1 MSADFSKILVKDDRL
16 EVVDNIKYAVIK
28 GGQNVTAA
36 QYQAISATNSQL
48 VFNIQVPSEQT
59 LIDRRVMLQA
69 DFSLDV
75 TSAVYA
81 WTNATPPVLA
91 ARAPPASGCRYGQL
105 ASLAPYPL
113 HQMMTVASAT
123 INNNTVSVNIRD
135 VLPAI
140 QRLLEERDLSSYNGM
155 TPSYTDPLYSYTD
168 SISSI
173 TNPLA
178 AQYTSTDPDFNTR
191 GSVALTAYANVTPVG
206 VTTYKTERFSFHI
219 NEPLMISPFIYSNP
233 KCNGQAFY
241 GIQNMNIVLNLG
253 DLSRTF
259 RGLVGVNGIVNS
271 DTFDKAITYSA
282 GAIFPSPGGIITVG
296 TAGASL
302 PVITSVIPSPGT
314 KGSMFDQ
321 VLLKFMF
328 LTPHPSDL
336 MPARN
341 IVPFYELPRYIT
353 SNPSSSAIPT
363 LVREATVNNN
373 SVLTYSTTSG
383 QMCVSQTLQLNQIPD
398 KLIVF
403 VRKQIGSQSY
413 GDSDSYL
420 PIRKVNI
427 NFNNNSGI
435 LASATCEDLY
445 RMSKDNGSNQN
456 WPQWLGVTNTVY
468 VGGVDANVAGNV
480 ASGLTYQGTGAGVY
494 NNFTSDVPAGFT
506 SIPSCGSVMVLE
518 FGHDIQLVEDFFAPG
533 SLGNF
538 NIQIQLTVEN
548 QMCLPAGNA
557 AGQIPVEMVMITMNS
572 GVFVCERGTSSTYTG
587 ILTRADVLEA
597 SDQDAYTRSDVQR
610 LVGGSFHDL
619 LKSGV
624 SKLAPLIKAAAPHVL
639 PHIAKYVKG
648 KLGMGRSGGGPTGGG
663 PTGGGIG
670 MGIGSGMAGRYH

>member
-36 QYQAISATNSQL
+36 QFGAISQSNSQL

-59 LIDRRVMLQA
+59 LIDRRVMLEA
-69 DFSLDV
+69 DFKIQV
-75 TSAVYA
+75 TSCGYT
-81 WTNATPPVLA
+81 WGA
-91 ARAPPASGCRYGQL
+91 ARTNITKVVGTGCGYGQT

-113 HQMMTVASAT
+113 HQVMTVASAT

-140 QRLLEERDLSSYNGM
+140 QRLLEERELSSYNGT
-155 TPSYTDPLYSYTD
+155 TPNYTDPLYSYAD
-168 SISSI
+168 ALVSSN
-173 TNPLA
+173 NPLA
-178 AQYTSTDPDFNTR
+178 GQYTSADPDFNGR
-191 GSVALTAYANVTPVG
+191 GSIALTSYDIDVTGANAVETFG
-206 VTTYKTERFSFHI
+206 FHI

-233 KCNGQAFY
+233 KCNGQGFY

-253 DLSRTF
+253 DFKRAF
-259 RGLVGVNGIVNS
+259 RGLVGVNGAPGS
-271 DTFDKAITYSA
+271 DSGVAGPIAYSA
-282 GAIFPSPGGIITVG
+282 ATVFASPGGDVINT
-296 TAGASL
+296 TAAGQSL
-302 PVITSVIPSPGT
+302 GVLLDVQPVTSGNS
-314 KGSMFDQ
+314 GSMFSRAA
-321 VLLKFMF
+321 LKFMF

-341 IVPFYELPRYIT
+341 IVPYYELPRYIT
-353 SNPSSSAIPT
+353 SNPLQGSRASLVASRANGVIP
-363 LVREATVNNN
+363 
-373 SVLTYSTTSG
+373 YSTVDGTTFI
-383 QMCVSQTLQLNQIPD
+383 SQTLQLNQIPD

-403 VRKQIGSQSY
+403 VRKTLGTQNW
-413 GDSDSYL
+413 GDSDSQL
-420 PIRKVNI
+420 PIRKISI

-456 WPQWLGVTNTVY
+456 WQQWVGVGNSRASSSYITS
-468 VGGVDANVAGNV
+468 VAGATTGITEKGLGAALGGNLV
-480 ASGLTYQGTGAGVY
+480 SSGIWSVQT
-494 NNFTSDVPAGFT
+494 
-506 SIPSCGSVMVLE
+506 CGSMLVLE

-538 NIQIQLTVEN
+538 NIQLQLTCDNQFVKSVGSNAGDIGVE
-548 QMCLPAGNA
+548 L
-557 AGQIPVEMVMITMNS
+557 VMITMNS

-597 SDQDAYTRSDVQR
+597 SEQDAYTRSDVQR
-610 LVGGSFHDL
+610 MVGGSFHDL

-624 SKLAPLIKAAAPHVL
+624 SKLAPLVKAAVPHIMPHVE
-639 PHIAKYVKG
+639 KYVKG
-648 KLGMGRSGGGPTGGG
+648 KLGMGSSGGGMSGGNL
-663 PTGGGIG
+663 
-670 MGIGSGMAGRYH
+670 SGRYH

>member
-36 QYQAISATNSQL
+36 QFQAISSTNTQL

-69 DFSLDV
+69 DFTIKV
-75 TSAVYA
+75 TSCAYT
-81 WTNATPPVLA
+81 WNANRA
-91 ARAPPASGCRYGQL
+91 ALLRVAGTGCGYGQR

-140 QRLLEERDLSSYNGM
+140 QRLMEERELSSYNGT
-155 TPSYTDPLYSYTD
+155 TPTYTDPLYSYTD
-168 SISSI
+168 ALGSLN
-173 TNPLA
+173 NPLA
-178 AQYTSTDPDFNTR
+178 SQYQGPDPDFNGR
-191 GSVALTAYANVTPVG
+191 GSIALTSYVG
-206 VTTYKTERFSFHI
+206 AAGAVAGTYDETFGFHI
-219 NEPLMISPFIYSNP
+219 NEPLMISPLIYSNP

-253 DLSRTF
+253 NLNRAF
-259 RGLVGVNGIVNS
+259 RGLVGVNGVLGS
-271 DTFDKAITYSA
+271 DSATTAPTYQA
-282 GAIFPSPGGIITVG
+282 DLKFASPGGSIEPL
-296 TAGASL
+296 TAGQSL
-302 PVITSVIPSPGT
+302 SVIVAVEPTVTGNS
-314 KGSMFDQ
+314 GSMFSQ
-321 VLLKFMF
+321 AMLKFMF

-353 SNPSSSAIPT
+353 SNPLQGSLAPLARAATGVIP
-363 LVREATVNNN
+363 
-373 SVLTYSTTSG
+373 YSTVGGSAL
-383 QMCVSQTLQLNQIPD
+383 VSQTLQLNQIPD

-403 VRKQIGSQSY
+403 VRKTSGQQTW

-420 PIRKVNI
+420 PIRKVTI

-445 RMSKDNGSNQN
+445 RMAKDNGSNQN
-456 WPQWLGVTNTVY
+456 WQQW
-468 VGGVDANVAGNV
+468 VGVAGNIAGAPQISTGTV
-480 ASGLTYQGTGAGVY
+480 LTGQNQIGASAALANILNT
-494 NNFTSDVPAGFT
+494 NSIWSVPT
-506 SIPSCGSVMVLE
+506 CGSVMVLE

-538 NIQIQLTVEN
+538 NIQIQVTCEN
-548 QMCLPAGNA
+548 QSCVSVGSAPGDSGIEL
-557 AGQIPVEMVMITMNS
+557 VMITMNS

-597 SDQDAYTRSDVQR
+597 SEQDAYTRSDVQR
-610 LVGGSFHDL
+610 MVGGSFHDL

-624 SKLAPLIKAAAPHVL
+624 SKLAPLVKAAAPHVL
-639 PHIAKYVKG
+639 PHIEKYVKG
-648 KLGMGRSGGGPTGGG
+648 KLGMGRSGGG